1 MTDKKDTLETVR
13 GITIAGITY
22 NFKDDYTM
30 TDVEKLAT
38 VEEKHT
44 KGECNKME
52 VAYVGIF
59 QLLETVF
66 GEDGQ
71 EMTLNYNQIR
81 EIFRSMKAGDF
92 NKLATKMAGVT
103 ADSDDKKKD

>member
-1 MTDKKDTLETVR
+1 MVKTETIESSR
-13 GITIAGITY
+13 SITIGGNTY

-44 KGECNKME
+44 RGECNKME

-59 QLLETVF
+59 QLIESIV

-71 EMTLNYNQIR
+71 EVPLNYNQIR
-81 EIFRSMKAGDF
+81 EIFRSMKAGEF

-103 ADSDDKKKD
+103 KDSDDKKKD